1 MRLELNANSALSVV
15 AVFAIT
21 ESKAKGDL
29 GVTEIGGKLE
39 VAGLTMSTDSTAT
52 AVCRSY

>member
-1 MRLELNANSALSVV
+1 MRLVLNANSALSVV

-39 VAGLTMSTDSTAT
+39 AAGLTMSAGSTAT